1 MANRTW
7 EGETRDIGS
16 PGHGKEKS
24 DSLTVVLLADN
35 EADVE
40 EESEGEGE
48 NCSTAA
54 HHPGWCVC
62 RCVSGGRSSERNAT
76 SLILLSHVA
85 AVGTV
90 LSSASD
96 QSSLSLLRLR
106 WVLSLDMCV
115 REYVWL

>member
-1 MANRTW
+1 M
-7 EGETRDIGS
+7 
-16 PGHGKEKS
+16 
-24 DSLTVVLLADN
+24 VFLADD

-54 HHPGWCVC
+54 HHPGRCVC
-62 RCVSGGRSSERNAT
+62 RCVSGGSSSERNTT
-76 SLILLSHVA
+76 SLIPLSHVA
-85 AVGTV
+85 AVEAV

-106 WVLSLDMCV
+106 WVLSLDM
-115 REYVWL
+115 